1 MDRSLR
7 TPYNLRS
14 LNQSPA
20 QNTSAQPSF
29 TPSTFPSA
37 SSDQL
42 TAAGSSFVMSSQ
54 SQTQTQAGLELN
66 HQAATL
72 LPSPTGNEPRPF
84 WGQAQSQMAGSQNNI
99 CGMQVQVA
107 SEQEQQQEQQQHQQQ
122 GSHSAPISQAV
133 ADYYPHRNNEKG
145 GPTATAPFLRD
156 FSLVAEAAKRAQMA
170 VVMRDLES
178 VTL

>member
-14 LNQSPA
+14 FNQTPA

-29 TPSTFPSA
+29 APSTSA
-37 SSDQL
+37 SSDRL
-42 TAAGSSFVMSSQ
+42 TAASSSFVMSPQ
-54 SQTQTQAGLELN
+54 SQTQTQAGLAPN
-66 HQAATL
+66 NQAATL
-72 LPSPTGNEPRPF
+72 LPSPAGNEPRPF
-84 WGQAQSQMAGSQNNI
+84 WGQTQSQMVSSQNI
-99 CGMQVQVA
+99 CGMQVQVE
-107 SEQEQQQEQQQHQQQ
+107 SEQEQQQQQQ
-122 GSHSAPISQAV
+122 GPNFAPISQAV

>member
-14 LNQSPA
+14 FNQTPA

-29 TPSTFPSA
+29 ASSTSA
-37 SSDQL
+37 SSDRL
-42 TAAGSSFVMSSQ
+42 NAAGSFDAMSSSQ
-54 SQTQTQAGLELN
+54 PQIQTQSAMEPDN
-66 HQAATL
+66 QAATL
-72 LPSPTGNEPRPF
+72 LPSPAGNEPRPF
-84 WGQAQSQMAGSQNNI
+84 WSQTQPQS
-99 CGMQVQVA
+99 CGMQAAA
-107 SEQEQQQEQQQHQQQ
+107 SEQEQQQ
-122 GSHSAPISQAV
+122 GPNSAPFAQAV
-133 ADYYPHRNNEKG
+133 VDYYPHRNNEKG
-145 GPTATAPFLRD
+145 GPMATAPFLRD

>member
-14 LNQSPA
+14 FNQTPA

-29 TPSTFPSA
+29 APSTSA
-37 SSDQL
+37 GSDQL

-54 SQTQTQAGLELN
+54 SQTQTQAGLAPN
-66 HQAATL
+66 NQAATL
-72 LPSPTGNEPRPF
+72 LPSPAGNEPRPF
-84 WGQAQSQMAGSQNNI
+84 WGQAQSQMASSQNI
-99 CGMQVQVA
+99 CGMQEQVA
-107 SEQEQQQEQQQHQQQ
+107 SEQEQQQQQ
-122 GSHSAPISQAV
+122 GPNSAPISQAV
-133 ADYYPHRNNEKG
+133 ADYYPHPNNEKG